1 MSKQNEYSFIY
12 IQELTELF
20 KALESDL
27 LIIQDKDDTKK
38 ITLQNLIL
46 SIIKDDELPGP
57 ARLYSSEKI
66 QKMID
71 NFTIENDKTISGALE
86 DINILKENSVTKK
99 LLEEIIKELDA
110 KKLEEK
116 DLEGIINTLAG
127 KRDKNVP
134 ITSADLDTSDDV
146 FKIKL
151 ANLSEEVLNAMAGDA
166 PVTLPAV
173 PPGGWSSRHIA
184 NRAIISTKLAT
195 TYRYKGFITEDSVNN
210 IIDDGIY
217 LLGPE
222 TKDLPKYIPSDIN
235 LRLMEVTRYGESGHY
250 IKQEI
255 EYLNNTDIRPRYVR
269 KGVTSNIS
277 IIKFHEEWDITN
289 NYKIDSHVLA
299 DNYDSKGIIESGNIF
314 DVEAS
319 GSYFVMKGVTGTPN
333 TDRAY
338 TLTISRHENTIIY
351 ELLETNDDY
360 ALMYVSQKFLR
371 SSGIPTITPWH
382 SINKLNKSKFDG
394 KKLLIYGDD
403 ISYGIGASKLRYTSY
418 GALMRSEYGFVVEN
432 HALADATLGNYNDI
446 TCENRSV
453 LTQIGSS
460 TINDTHNYCI
470 IFVGTNDW
478 LKPGTEVGKIDD
490 YCDITFYGA
499 FNKALRML
507 YTYAPKLKIILVTP
521 TFRARQEYSDNK
533 NSDDYPIGY
542 IYLREYV
549 DAIINIGKKYHIPVV
564 NLYDNMGINKYNNQ
578 SYLPD
583 GAHPNDDG
591 HRKIANM
598 IYEHMNLYF

>member
-1 MSKQNEYSFIY
+1 MANQNEFSFIY
-12 IQELTELF
+12 IQELAELF
-20 KALESDL
+20 KALDNDL

-46 SIIKDDELPGP
+46 SIIKDNELPGP
-57 ARLYSSEKI
+57 TRLYSSEKI
-66 QKMID
+66 QKMMD
-71 NFTIENDKTISGALE
+71 NFTLDNDKTITGALD
-86 DINILKENSVTKK
+86 DIKVLKENAVTRKI
-99 LLEEIIKELDA
+99 LEETMKLFDE

-116 DLEGIINTLAG
+116 DLKGIINTLAG

-134 ITSADLDTSDDV
+134 IKSSDLDTSDDI

-151 ANLSEEVLNAMAGDA
+151 ANLSEEVLNAIAGDA
-166 PVTLPAV
+166 PIAIPNVPA
-173 PPGGWSSRHIA
+173 GGWLSRHIA
-184 NRAIISTKLAT
+184 NKAIISTKLSDI
-195 TYRYKGFITEDSVNN
+195 YRYRGFITEDSVNT

-217 LLGPE
+217 LLGPDV
-222 TKDLPKYIPSDIN
+222 KDLPKYIPSDTN
-235 LRLMEVTRYGESGHY
+235 LRLMEVTRYGESGYY

-255 EYLNNTDIRPRYVR
+255 EYFNNTDIRPRYVR
-269 KGVTSNIS
+269 KGITDNIV
-277 IIKFHEEWDITN
+277 IAKFHEEWDITDK
-289 NYKIDSHVLA
+289 YKIDGHVLA

-333 TDRAY
+333 IDRAY

-360 ALMYVSQKFLR
+360 SLMYISQKFLR

-418 GALMRSEYGFVVEN
+418 GALMNSEYGFIVEN
-432 HALADATLGNYNDI
+432 HSLADATLGNYDDI

-460 TINDTHNYCI
+460 TINDTHDYCI
-470 IFVGTNDW
+470 IFIGTNDW
-478 LKPGTEVGKIDD
+478 LKPGTEIGKIND
-490 YCDITFYGA
+490 YGDNTFYGA

-507 YTYAPKLKIILVTP
+507 YTYAPKLKIVLVTP

-533 NSDDYPIGY
+533 NSDDYPVGY
-542 IYLREYV
+542 VYLKEYV
-549 DAIINIGKKYHIPVV
+549 DAVINIGEKYHIPVV

-583 GAHPNDDG
+583 GAHPNDEG
-591 HRKIANM
+591 HKKIASM